1 MTQDIYRVVNHDE
14 WSGNFHH
21 NKLFQ
26 QNTKDE
32 NNRKFYLNC
41 FIDVQSLK
49 SYCLH
54 ISEVCHELLVSSK
67 GGVKVDEVQRDLGGM
82 DEGEGDLGGI

>member
-21 NKLFQ
+21 NKLFP
-26 QNTKDE
+26 QNTKYE
-32 NNRKFYLNC
+32 NKRKFYLNC

-49 SYCLH
+49 SNCLH
-54 ISEVCHELLVSSK
+54 ISKMCYELLISSK
-67 GGVKVDEVQRDLGGM
+67 SCVKGDEVQRDLGGM
-82 DEGEGDLGGI
+82 DEGEGDVGGI